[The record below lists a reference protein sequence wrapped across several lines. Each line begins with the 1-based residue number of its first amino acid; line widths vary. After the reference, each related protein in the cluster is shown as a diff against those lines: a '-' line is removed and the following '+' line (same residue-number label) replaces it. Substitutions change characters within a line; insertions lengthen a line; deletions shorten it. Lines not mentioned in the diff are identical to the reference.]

1 MSNNYWSKRFEEEE
15 KQRALAND
23 KSFKKIEK
31 QYKLA
36 EQQIKNDINKWY
48 RRIAD
53 NNEIS
58 LADAKKLLKKNELQE
73 FKWALE
79 EFTEKAKSGGW
90 KKELENASA
99 RIHIQRLEALQLQV
113 RNSIEFLGKE
123 ENNLLEEH
131 LLNTYQNTYYQS
143 LYEISKGFDLKTSFN
158 VLDKNKINQVIHSP
172 WLKDGKNFSD
182 RLWQDKKSM
191 VDTLSKKITQSFITG
206 KDLNEA
212 IEDMEMFVSNAVKN
226 KTAVARRLLET
237 ESRAYASKAQ
247 EQAFKNIDVEQYEIV
262 ATLDLKT
269 SEICQEMDNKV
280 FDMKD
285 FEVGVT
291 APPFHCY
298 CRTVIAPYFED
309 DESVRAARDEN
320 GEYVEVPYMN
330 YTEWKEKYIKNE
342 KENVVHKPYIAE
354 LEKLENF
361 NIIEKDLPYILEEY
375 NNIRKL
381 EPNITN
387 DVKDIVNQLDLK
399 LEGLDFRLKTRES
412 LGRKIIKDS
421 IDDGVSGK
429 EAFDKLKDVV
439 RYTTVLP
446 EDAFTEKYFEMQ
458 ELIKSKGYSIIK
470 VKNTWEKGSNY
481 KGINTTLKK
490 DKLNFEMQYHTDL
503 SLQVKEKLHILY
515 EEERLITTSLER
527 KKELKEEMIKL
538 SESIPEPKGVEKI
551 R

>member
-23 KSFKKIEK
+23 KSFKKIKRAYIRAEK
-31 QYKLA
+31 Q
-36 EQQIKNDINKWY
+36 IKVDIGNWY

-58 LADAKKLLKKNELQE
+58 LTDAKKLLKKNELQE
-73 FKWALE
+73 FKWTLE
-79 EFTEKAKSGGW
+79 EFTEKVKSGDW

-113 RNSIEFLGKE
+113 RNSIEFLGEE

-212 IEDMEMFVSNAVKN
+212 IEDMEMFVSNTVKN

-330 YTEWKEKYIKNE
+330 YTEWKGKYIKNE

-446 EDAFTEKYFEMQ
+446 EDTFTEKYFEMQ

>member
-73 FKWALE
+73 FKWTLE
-79 EFTEKAKSGGW
+79 EFTEKVKSGDW

-113 RNSIEFLGKE
+113 RNSIEFLGEE

-212 IEDMEMFVSNAVKN
+212 IEDMEMFVSNTVKN

-309 DESVRAARDEN
+309 DESVRATRDEN

-342 KENVVHKPYIAE
+342 KENEVHKPYIAE

-387 DVKDIVNQLDLK
+387 DVKDIVNQLELK

-446 EDAFTEKYFEMQ
+446 EDTFTEKYFEMQ

>member
-36 EQQIKNDINKWY
+36 EQQIKNDINNWY

-73 FKWALE
+73 FKWTLE
-79 EFTEKAKSGGW
+79 EFTEKAKSGDW
-90 KKELENASA
+90 KKELENASV

-143 LYEISKGFDLKTSFN
+143 LYEISKGFGLKTSFN

-212 IEDMEMFVSNAVKN
+212 IEDMEMFVSNTVKN

-247 EQAFKNIDVEQYEIV
+247 EQAFKNIDIEQYEIV

-446 EDAFTEKYFEMQ
+446 EDTFTEKYFEMQ

>member
-73 FKWALE
+73 FKWTLE

-212 IEDMEMFVSNAVKN
+212 IEDMEMFVSNTVKN
-226 KTAVARRLLET
+226 KTAVTRRLLET

-280 FDMKD
+280 FNMKD

-342 KENVVHKPYIAE
+342 KENEVHKPYIAE

-446 EDAFTEKYFEMQ
+446 EDTFTEKYFEMQ
-458 ELIKSKGYSIIK
+458 ELIKSKGYSIR
-470 VKNTWEKGSNY
+470 VS
-481 KGINTTLKK
+481 
-490 DKLNFEMQYHTDL
+490 
-503 SLQVKEKLHILY
+503 IL
-515 EEERLITTSLER
+515 L
-527 KKELKEEMIKL
+527 
-538 SESIPEPKGVEKI
+538 
-551 R
+551 

>member
-1 MSNNYWSKRFEEEE
+1 MSNKYWAKRFEEEE
-15 KQRALAND
+15 KQRILAND

-73 FKWALE
+73 FKWTLE

-212 IEDMEMFVSNAVKN
+212 IEDMEMFVSNTVKN

-280 FDMKD
+280 FNMKD

>member
-1 MSNNYWSKRFEEEE
+1 
-15 KQRALAND
+15 
-23 KSFKKIEK
+23 
-31 QYKLA
+31 
-36 EQQIKNDINKWY
+36 
-48 RRIAD
+48 
-53 NNEIS
+53 
-58 LADAKKLLKKNELQE
+58 
-73 FKWALE
+73 
-79 EFTEKAKSGGW
+79 
-90 KKELENASA
+90 
-99 RIHIQRLEALQLQV
+99 
-113 RNSIEFLGKE
+113 
-123 ENNLLEEH
+123 
-131 LLNTYQNTYYQS
+131 
-143 LYEISKGFDLKTSFN
+143 
-158 VLDKNKINQVIHSP
+158 
-172 WLKDGKNFSD
+172 
-182 RLWQDKKSM
+182 
-191 VDTLSKKITQSFITG
+191 
-206 KDLNEA
+206 
-212 IEDMEMFVSNAVKN
+212 MFVSNTVKN

-309 DESVRAARDEN
+309 DESVRATRDEN

-342 KENVVHKPYIAE
+342 KENEVHKPYIAE

-387 DVKDIVNQLDLK
+387 DVKDIVNQLELK

-446 EDAFTEKYFEMQ
+446 EDTFTEKYFEMQ

>member
-79 EFTEKAKSGGW
+79 EFTEKAKSGDW

-113 RNSIEFLGKE
+113 RNSIEFLGEE

-212 IEDMEMFVSNAVKN
+212 IEDMEMFVSNTVKN

-247 EQAFKNIDVEQYEIV
+247 EQAFKNIDIEQYEIV

-309 DESVRAARDEN
+309 DESVRATRDEN
-320 GEYVEVPYMN
+320 DNYMEVPYMN
-330 YTEWKEKYIKNE
+330 YKEWKEKFVKEREEKNKVNIPLSVLASIE
-342 KENVVHKPYIAE
+342 KEFG
-354 LEKLENF
+354 KLNTSEVILRDERIKHIRDRHPEIVDLIVDNYKD
-361 NIIEKDLPYILEEY
+361 IIKEPDYIL
-375 NNIRKL
+375 
-381 EPNITN
+381 
-387 DVKDIVNQLDLK
+387 KDSKKENTIWTIKKIDTKNVNL
-399 LEGLDFRLKTRES
+399 
-412 LGRKIIKDS
+412 IIKLTLS
-421 IDDGVSGK
+421 EI
-429 EAFDKLKDVV
+429 
-439 RYTTVLP
+439 
-446 EDAFTEKYFEMQ
+446 Q
-458 ELIKSKGYSIIK
+458 EHNGLINSIITGHSTDENRLQK
-470 VKNTWEKGSNY
+470 YILKNK
-481 KGINTTLKK
+481 
-490 DKLNFEMQYHTDL
+490 
-503 SLQVKEKLHILY
+503 ILY
-515 EEERLITTSLER
+515 KN
-527 KKELKEEMIKL
+527 KK
-538 SESIPEPKGVEKI
+538 
-551 R
+551 

>member
-73 FKWALE
+73 FKWTLE

-212 IEDMEMFVSNAVKN
+212 IEDMEMFVSNTVKN
-226 KTAVARRLLET
+226 KTAVTRRLLET

-280 FDMKD
+280 FNMKD

-342 KENVVHKPYIAE
+342 KENEVHKPYIAE

-446 EDAFTEKYFEMQ
+446 EDTFTEKYFEMQ

>member
-73 FKWALE
+73 FKWTLE

-212 IEDMEMFVSNAVKN
+212 IENIEMFVSNTVKN

-399 LEGLDFRLKTRES
+399 LEGLDFRLKTRGS

-446 EDAFTEKYFEMQ
+446 EDTFTEKYFEMQ

>member
-73 FKWALE
+73 FKWTLE

-158 VLDKNKINQVIHSP
+158 VLDKNKINQVIQSP

-212 IEDMEMFVSNAVKN
+212 IEDMEMFVSNTVKN
-226 KTAVARRLLET
+226 KTAVTRRLLET

-280 FDMKD
+280 FNMKD

-342 KENVVHKPYIAE
+342 KENEVHKPYIAE

-446 EDAFTEKYFEMQ
+446 EDTFTEKYFEMQ

>member
-1 MSNNYWSKRFEEEE
+1 MSNKYWAKRFEEEE
-15 KQRALAND
+15 KQRILAND

-73 FKWALE
+73 FKWTLE

-158 VLDKNKINQVIHSP
+158 VLDENKINQVIHSP

-212 IEDMEMFVSNAVKN
+212 IEDMEMFVSNTVKN

-280 FDMKD
+280 FNMKD

-320 GEYVEVPYMN
+320 NNYMEVPYMN
-330 YTEWKEKYIKNE
+330 YKEWKEKYIKNE

>member
-212 IEDMEMFVSNAVKN
+212 IENIEMFVSNTVKN

-309 DESVRAARDEN
+309 DESVRATRDEN

-342 KENVVHKPYIAE
+342 KENEVHKPYIAE

-446 EDAFTEKYFEMQ
+446 EDTFTEKYFEMQ